1 MSNAARKLEP
11 VPDMPEAGEQAP
23 EGERGIPSV
32 NASRAGPPRGV
43 LAVAVLGAVLAAGGL
58 TYMSYAKSAK
68 AKSAAERAKEVQANV
83 PSKTFNLPRA
93 SQPPPPAPA
102 PERPQE
108 VPAADPLGLSSGATG
123 TRHAFGG
130 AGGGGVGPRSPSPQ
144 YAPPA
149 IDKGASGLMVASAS
163 PTAAPTAPVGS
174 PPGVAPLAQRPEDSG
189 PLGTM
194 LKSSSTSARVAAALR
209 NRAFLLPKGTYID
222 CALQTKIDTTVAG
235 MTMCVVTR
243 DVYSDTGEILLIDR
257 GSQITGEYQANM
269 TQGQARVFVLWNRIK
284 TPSGVVVDLDS
295 PGVDPLG
302 ASGVDG
308 FVNNHFL
315 ERFGGALMLSL
326 IQDVGA
332 AVGNAVGNA
341 AAASKGG
348 VTLNNTSSAAQ
359 GMAAEALKN
368 TINIPPSLVKN
379 QGDRVGILIAR
390 DLDFGAVYAMESEP
404 GHEANQPE

>member
-1 MSNAARKLEP
+1 
-11 VPDMPEAGEQAP
+11 
-23 EGERGIPSV
+23 
-32 NASRAGPPRGV
+32 
-43 LAVAVLGAVLAAGGL
+43 
-58 TYMSYAKSAK
+58 
-68 AKSAAERAKEVQANV
+68 
-83 PSKTFNLPRA
+83 
-93 SQPPPPAPA
+93 
-102 PERPQE
+102 
-108 VPAADPLGLSSGATG
+108 
-123 TRHAFGG
+123 
-130 AGGGGVGPRSPSPQ
+130 
-144 YAPPA
+144 
-149 IDKGASGLMVASAS
+149 
-163 PTAAPTAPVGS
+163 
-174 PPGVAPLAQRPEDSG
+174 
-189 PLGTM
+189 M